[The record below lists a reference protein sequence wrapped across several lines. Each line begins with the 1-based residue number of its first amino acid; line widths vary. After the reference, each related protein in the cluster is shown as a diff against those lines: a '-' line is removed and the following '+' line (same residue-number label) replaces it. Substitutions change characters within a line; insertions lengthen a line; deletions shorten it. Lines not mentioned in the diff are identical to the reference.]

1 MQMGKIENGKKY
13 GLLNNSEHCLNKL
26 YNTLNREGTIEYAKV
41 KSLKDRIDQIK
52 NDIFEGVKISR
63 VDEQVNG
70 EHISTYLIK
79 KQSNIKA
86 RQFMTNIKSEYN
98 VIANLDEGTILS
110 NKDSIEIYVRK
121 YYEGIPI
128 DENDQNFFLNFIEN
142 VLSDEDIKELNK
154 EITEEEI
161 FNALKNTNLSKS
173 PVALSYMTQTW
184 VNDKSIKD

>member
-1 MQMGKIENGKKY
+1 MGKIENGKKY

-52 NDIFEGVKISR
+52 NDIFEGVKIRSR

-110 NKDSIEIYVRK
+110 NKYSIELYVRK
-121 YYEGIPI
+121 YYEKSYKGEPI
-128 DENDQNFFLNFIEN
+128 DENDQNLFLNFI
-142 VLSDEDIKELNK
+142 
-154 EITEEEI
+154 
-161 FNALKNTNLSKS
+161 
-173 PVALSYMTQTW
+173 
-184 VNDKSIKD
+184 